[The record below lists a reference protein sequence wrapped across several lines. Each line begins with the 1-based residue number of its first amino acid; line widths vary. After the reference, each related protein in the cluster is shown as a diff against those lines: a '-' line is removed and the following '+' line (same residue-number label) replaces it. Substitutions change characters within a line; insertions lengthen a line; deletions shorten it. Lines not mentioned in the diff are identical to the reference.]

1 MNIQQIVMTPEIA
14 RSLLTRN
21 TNNRKIR
28 RGLVVKLRQ
37 DIIDGQWHLTH
48 QPVAI
53 DVNGT
58 VLDGQHRLTAIAE
71 SGISVPLMLATEC
84 QPETMIAVD
93 TGNTRTVGDVMTID
107 GTKNATAKA
116 AIMRLYKSYF
126 DQPDLMWSGRN
137 VYSVQTIKESVQSV
151 PDFDDVLNIAKKA
164 TREFKLLTTSALGA
178 FILLAIDAGYSLA
191 EIESFL
197 YKLSTGDS
205 VVPTDP
211 IYAYRQY
218 LINSTKSKYIHG
230 KRTQRLIADFI
241 KLFNLTIAKS
251 ELRKYHP
258 PTLPP
263 MPKFL

>member
-1 MNIQQIVMTPEIA
+1 MNIQQIIMTPEIA
-14 RSLLTRN
+14 RDLLTKN
-21 TNNRKIR
+21 NNNRKIR
-28 RGLVVKLRQ
+28 RGLVVKLCQ
-37 DIIDGQWHLTH
+37 DIKDGQWHLTH

-53 DVNGT
+53 DSNGT
-58 VLDGQHRLTAIAE
+58 VLDGQHRLTAIVEA
-71 SGISVPLMLATEC
+71 GIAVPLMLATGC

-93 TGNTRTVGDVMTID
+93 TGNTRTIGDVMTIK

-126 DQPDLMWSGRN
+126 DQPEYMWSGRN
-137 VYSVQTIKESVQSV
+137 VYSVQTIEDAVQKI
-151 PDFDDVLNIAKKA
+151 DNFDDVLNIAKKA
-164 TREFKLLTTSALGA
+164 TREFKLLTTSAVGA
-178 FILLAIDAGYSLA
+178 FMLLGMEAGYSLDS
-191 EIESFL
+191 IEAFL
-197 YKLSTGDS
+197 YKLSTGDQ
-205 VVPTDP
+205 VALTDP

-218 LINSTKSKYIHG
+218 LINSTKSKYVHG

-241 KLFNLTIAKS
+241 KLFNLTIAKA